1 MNINWKNNMKDYE
14 LEIRN
19 VGMKKQYPIQLILA
33 VWDGK
38 RTQRTFIDIPRD
50 KTEEV
55 LEAINEVEK

>member
-1 MNINWKNNMKDYE
+1 MKDYE

-19 VGMKKQYPIQLILA
+19 VGLKKQYPIQLILA

-50 KTEEV
+50 KTEEF